1 MTTSDSQLPA
11 AGQVVPADRQVVPDD
26 SQESTEPFALWHVLR
41 LSTFQIGS
49 AMGDILVTSIWN
61 RIMISNFGIPAWP
74 VGLLIAFRFFLSPLS
89 LWAGHRSDS
98 HPLWGLH
105 RTPYIWIGRFMM
117 VLSLPF
123 LGFSLGRLADD
134 ASDPWGWLLAVFC
147 FLLYGVGTLISG
159 SPYITLVRDSVPK
172 SKQGLAISIVEIT
185 LIAFFPIAAI
195 TFGYWLEEYEQ
206 SLFWQVVLFTMV
218 VGGFFWWFAIAGAEE
233 PEGMPGRTEVQSEE
247 VSFWTTFGSIVRDRR
262 TRRFFLFL
270 ALGMLSAWA
279 QDNILEPF
287 GADVFNLGVGE
298 TTRFNAYWQ
307 GMTVIVL
314 VAIVYFLRKRRP
326 EQQTTL
332 TKAGLAIM
340 AAGMVLLA
348 ASSAG
353 VQFRLVQMG
362 LVVFGAG
369 FGMFTFGALS
379 LMVVMTTDKKAG
391 AYLGLWTVCVLVSRG
406 LGISLG
412 SILRDV
418 FLGLTG
424 APEVSYAIIFALEAV
439 GLSVAALVLSRADV
453 ISFARDSGRLEDQE
467 QIVSGIDL

>member
-1 MTTSDSQLPA
+1 MTTSDSQMPVAGPA
-11 AGQVVPADRQVVPDD
+11 APAED
-26 SQESTEPFALWHVLR
+26 QESAERFALWHVLR

-89 LWAGHRSDS
+89 LWAGHRSDN
-98 HPLWGLH
+98 HPLKGLH
-105 RTPYIWIGRFMM
+105 RTPYIWSGRFMM
-117 VLSLPF
+117 VISLPF

-134 ASDPWGWLLAVFC
+134 PADAWGWLLAVIC
-147 FLLYGVGTLISG
+147 FSLYGVGTLISG
-159 SPYITLVRDSVPK
+159 SPYLTLVRDSVPT

-185 LIAFFPIAAI
+185 LIAFFPIVAI

-206 SLFWQVVLFTMV
+206 SLFWQVILFTMV
-218 VGGFFWWFAIAGAEE
+218 VGGFFWWFAIAGAEKA
-233 PEGMPGRTEVQSEE
+233 EGMPGREDVQGEE
-247 VSFWTTFGSIVRDRR
+247 AGFWTTFSSILRDRR

-270 ALGMLSAWA
+270 ALGMMSAWA
-279 QDNILEPF
+279 QDNVLEPF

-307 GMTVIVL
+307 GMTVVVL
-314 VAIVYFLRKRRP
+314 VAVVYFMRKRRP
-326 EQQTTL
+326 EQQSTL
-332 TKAGLAIM
+332 TKAGLGIM
-340 AAGMVLLA
+340 AIGMVLLG

-353 VQFRLVQMG
+353 AQFRLVQIG

-379 LMVVMTTDKKAG
+379 LMVAMTTDKEAG
-391 AYLGLWTVCVLVSRG
+391 AYLGLWSVCVLVSRG
-406 LGISLG
+406 IGISLG

-424 APEVSYAIIFALEAV
+424 SPELSYALIFVLEAA
-439 GLSVAALVLSRADV
+439 GLILAALVLSRADV
-453 ISFARDSGRLEDQE
+453 LSFARDSGRLADRE
-467 QIVSGIDL
+467 QFVSGIDL

>member
-1 MTTSDSQLPA
+1 MTTSDSQLPV
-11 AGQVVPADRQVVPDD
+11 AGPATPAD
-26 SQESTEPFALWHVLR
+26 SKESAEPFALWHVLR
-41 LSTFQIGS
+41 LSSFQIGS

-89 LWAGHRSDS
+89 LWAGHRSDG

-117 VLSLPF
+117 IVSLPF

-134 ASDPWGWLLAVFC
+134 PTNAWGWLFAVIC

-159 SPYITLVRDSVPK
+159 SPFLTLVRDSVPK
-172 SKQGLAISIVEIT
+172 SKQGMAVSIVEIM
-185 LIAFFPIAAI
+185 LIAFFPIVAI

-206 SLFWQVVLFTMV
+206 SLFWQVILFTMV
-218 VGGFFWWFAIAGAEE
+218 VGGFFWWFAIAGAEKS
-233 PEGMPGRTEVQSEE
+233 EGMPGRADVKAGDTGFGE
-247 VSFWTTFGSIVRDRR
+247 TFGKIARDGR

-287 GADVFNLGVGE
+287 GADVFDLGVGA

-314 VAIVYFLRKRRP
+314 VAVVYFLRKRRP

-332 TKAGLAIM
+332 AKAGLAIM
-340 AAGMVLLA
+340 ATGMILLG

-353 VQFRLVQMG
+353 AQFRLVQVG
-362 LVVFGAG
+362 LVIFGAG

-379 LMVVMTTDKKAG
+379 LMMVMTTDRAAG
-391 AYLGLWTVCVLVSRG
+391 AYLGLWSVCVLVSRG

-412 SILRDV
+412 SVLRDI

-424 APEVSYAIIFALEAV
+424 SPEVSYAIIFVLEAV
-439 GLSVAALVLSRADV
+439 GLILAALVLARADV
-453 ISFARDSGRLEDQE
+453 LSFARDSGRLEDQE
-467 QIVSGIDL
+467 EIVTGIEL